1 MRILFLARR
10 YPPCMGGIEIHSY
23 QLCER
28 LRRLTPVRLVALRR
42 QSLLHLAWF
51 LPWCLWVGFWAVL
64 LRRVEVVYFADG
76 VAGALAPLLRPFGRA
91 RFAVTIYGLELAYK
105 NPAAR
110 WLMRAGSRACRQVAV
125 ISEQTRALALGAGL
139 PPARLALIYPGV
151 EPLVLEEERCRE
163 LRAAFEREQG
173 LRFGQDRV
181 LLSYG
186 RQVPRKG
193 LAAFLKRGM
202 PRLEPDIKLLV
213 GGRGPELERLQ
224 RLREEMGLQ
233 ERVFIL
239 GPVEEEVLAMLR
251 QSADLFLMPNIH
263 LPDNMEGFGIAP
275 LECMHAGLPV
285 VAFAVDAL
293 EESLRQGARLVAPGD
308 YLDFLAQIRRYY
320 ALSPQER
327 AQWRRECREYA
338 RSAYSWDRMA
348 EQYME
353 LFRGG
358 D

>member
-28 LRRLTPVRLVALRR
+28 LRRQTPVRLVALRR

-76 VAGALAPLLRPFGRA
+76 VAGALAPLLRPFARA
-91 RFAVTIYGLELAYK
+91 RFAVTIYGLELTYK
-105 NPAAR
+105 NAVAR
-110 WLMRAGSRACRQVAV
+110 WLMGAGYRACDQVAV
-125 ISEQTRALALGAGL
+125 ISEQTRALTLQATL
-139 PPARLALIYPGV
+139 PPAQLTLIYPGI
-151 EPLVLEEERCRE
+151 EPLVLGKERCGQ
-163 LRAAFEREQG
+163 LRAAFEQQHG
-173 LRFGQDRV
+173 LCFGRDRV
-181 LLSYG
+181 LLSFG

-193 LAAFLKRGM
+193 LAAFLKEGM
-202 PRLEPDIKLLV
+202 PLLEPDIKLLI

-224 RLREEMGLQ
+224 RLREERGLQ
-233 ERVFIL
+233 DRVFIL

-275 LECMHAGLPV
+275 LECMYTGLPV

-293 EESLRQGARLVAPGD
+293 EESLRQGARLVSPGD
-308 YLDFLAQIRRYY
+308 YPAFAAQIHHYY
-320 ALSPQER
+320 KLSAQER
-327 AQWRRECREYA
+327 DQWRLDCRQYA

-348 EQYME
+348 AQYLA
-353 LFRGG
+353 LFRAGN
-358 D
+358 